1 MGCELGVGWAPR
13 LGWAPRVGCPPGFWC
28 TPMLTGTRG
37 GGGGRAFRH
46 AGEQDRSLRYC
57 VGQGMDPGQVRGDA
71 GQNGC
76 PHKLPALLLARR
88 SHAGMTGAC
97 GDRGATGSRR
107 RALVRQGWF
116 IRGPTFLIWFG
127 WIYFWVLVT

>member
-1 MGCELGVGWAPR
+1 MGTQGR
-13 LGWAPRVGCPPGFWC
+13 LPSWILVHTHVNRYK
-28 TPMLTGTRG
+28 G